1 MFTAILAI
9 AGAVIIFGGII
20 YFVYTYWAQ
29 ITAAWEWVQTA
40 ATSIGQLVPSWLLPV
55 LGVVL
60 LVTVIG
66 IILKVI

>member
-1 MFTAILAI
+1 MFTTLLAI
-9 AGAVIIFGGII
+9 AGAVILFGGVV

-29 ITAAWEWVQTA
+29 ITAAWDWVQIA
-40 ATSIGQLVPSWLLPV
+40 AASVSQLVPSWLLPV

>member
-9 AGAVIIFGGII
+9 AGILILLAGIAYFI
-20 YFVYTYWAQ
+20 YNYWGQ
-29 ITAAWEWVQTA
+29 ITAAWDWVQVA
-40 ATSIGQLVPSWLLPV
+40 AAAIGQIIPSWLLPI